1 MGFTMKRLWLI
12 GVLLLVLLGVVLA
25 RHAGVP
31 SFISGNGA
39 APQQEQTTTAGSG
52 TAGENAP
59 APDAARP
66 SGPETEAASHQ
77 DSAAH
82 DSSSPEK
89 TDGASTAGPTAGQAA
104 GQAAEGATS
113 QTPGKAAEGAATGAA
128 TGADAAAEAAA
139 KAAGPNAANGEIA
152 ANGPNGPEAAG
163 AEAADAPD
171 SADSA
176 DAADGADTGA
186 APGEAVIRGTF
197 EKGDTV
203 SKVLESAGGQ
213 GVQQYVSAARQV
225 FSMRSF
231 REGQPYLVVTDKE
244 SGQVKRFE
252 YEIDSR
258 RRLVVEGRENPAAR
272 VEPIEYVVL
281 LSAVEG
287 SINDNLFQAVADLGE
302 SPQMA
307 LKLADLFGSE
317 INFIRDL
324 QPGDSFSVLVEK
336 RYRDSEYKGYGRI
349 LAAHFTNKGKTFEAY
364 LFRDGNQRAEYY
376 NRKGE
381 NLRKTLLQAP
391 LAFTRISSRFTN
403 SRLHPILNYTRAHHG
418 VDYAAPTG
426 TPVKAV
432 GEGVVTQRGWAGGYG
447 NQIIVKHS
455 ASLESMYAHL
465 SGYARGL
472 ATGQRVRQGQVIGFV
487 GSTGLATGPHLDF
500 RLRQS
505 GKFIDPT
512 KAINPRGEPVPKRAM
527 AEFEKTV
534 ALELAYLKGEK
545 NLSEYAVDS
554 VVPDAPVA
562 PVAAPE
568 KPVDK
573 VKSKPVKKNRR

>member
-12 GVLLLVLLGVVLA
+12 GVLLLVLLGFVLA

-39 APQQEQTTTAGSG
+39 ASQQEQTTTADGG
-52 TAGENAP
+52 TAAENAP
-59 APDAARP
+59 ASDAARP
-66 SGPETEAASHQ
+66 SAPEQDAASHP
-77 DSAAH
+77 DSSPQ

-89 TDGASTAGPTAGQAA
+89 ADGASAA
-104 GQAAEGATS
+104 GQTAEGA
-113 QTPGKAAEGAATGAA
+113 
-128 TGADAAAEAAA
+128 DA
-139 KAAGPNAANGEIA
+139 GT
-152 ANGPNGPEAAG
+152 
-163 AEAADAPD
+163 
-171 SADSA
+171 A
-176 DAADGADTGA
+176 DAADAASAAEADAADAADAGA
-186 APGEAVIRGTF
+186 APGEAVVRGTF

-203 SKVLESAGGQ
+203 SKVLENAGGQ

-231 REGQPYLVVTDKE
+231 REGQPYIVVTDKE

-258 RRLVVEGRENPAAR
+258 RRLVVEGKENPAAR

-281 LSAVEG
+281 LNTVEG
-287 SINDNLFQAVADLGE
+287 TINDNLFQAVADLGE

-336 RYRDSEYKGYGRI
+336 RYRESEYKGYGRI

-500 RLRQS
+500 RLRQN

-534 ALELAYLKGEK
+534 AVELAYLKGGK
-545 NLSEYAVDS
+545 NLSEYEVDS
-554 VVPDAPVA
+554 IVPDAPVA
-562 PVAAPE
+562 PPE
-568 KPVDK
+568 KPVEK
-573 VKSKPVKKNRR
+573 EKSKPARKGRR